1 MNLAL
6 CIVLIPALLVGAGYI
21 VIFRQLGLSP
31 GYARPVLAAAVF
43 FLIVFLLGRGREKRA
58 K

>member
-1 MNLAL
+1 M
-6 CIVLIPALLVGAGYI
+6 VGAGYI

-31 GYARPVLAAAVF
+31 GYARPVLAAAAF
-43 FLIVFLLGRGREKRA
+43 FLIVFLMGRGREKKA